1 MSRAERSLVGDW
13 WWTVDRATLAGLVI
27 LMVAGLVLL
36 MAGGPPVAERLGL
49 STFHFVSRQVLYLAP
64 AVALMVAVS
73 FLSLR
78 HVRRLALLAYVIG
91 MALVAAALQWGPE
104 IKGAHRWI
112 SIAGIGLQ
120 PSEFVKPAFVVLAAW
135 AFAEGAP
142 QARHAGR
149 VPGAPAS
156 AGHHRAADPAAR
168 FRPDHADHRRVVR
181 AVLRRRPALVLGR
194 RPRRRRRGR
203 HRRGLS
209 LPAACARPHR
219 ALPAQ
224 GHGRRRRQGRRRE
237 IGHRQ
242 LPDRDRDG
250 RRSCAAAGSAPG
262 PARASPSG
270 GLPDAHTDFIF
281 AVTGEEFGIIVCLA
295 LLALFAF
302 IVLRGLL
309 LAQRNEDTFCRLA
322 STGLVMM
329 FGLQAAINMAVNVQ
343 LMPAKGMTLPF
354 ISYGGSSLIS
364 LALGMGFLMALTRR
378 RPRAEMAERLG
389 SRGMNGRPRVLLAA
403 GGTGGHLF
411 PAEALANAL
420 KRLELRVALATDH
433 RAGALAGSFP
443 AEEVIE
449 IASATPSG
457 RSPPQMAKAALVLG
471 FGFLQASRAPSPADG
486 RRRSSASAAIPTV
499 PPVIAAA
506 AMLRIPTV
514 IHEQNGVMGRANRF
528 LAGRVSAIA
537 TGFPEVRGIP
547 ATPAARSS
555 TPATRCVRRCST
567 AARTPYPAALHGGK
581 LRLLVFGG
589 SQGARVMSDIV
600 PAAIERLPT
609 EVLPRLVVTHQARE
623 EDALR
628 VMTAYARSVGHA
640 DVQPFF
646 KDLPQRIA
654 ESHLVISRSGA
665 STVAELAVIGRP
677 SILVPLPGA
686 LDQDQ
691 AANARSL
698 AEIGAATVIPQAE
711 FTPERLAAE
720 IMARIDDPVRLDASR
735 RGRKDRRHRRC
746 GRAACRA
753 RAAHGAHPA
762 SGGADGGSLSFA
774 NMFLEASPAGLC

>member
-1 MSRAERSLVGDW
+1 MMSRAERSLVGDW

-112 SIAGIGLQ
+112 SVAGIGLQ

-135 AFAEGAP
+135 AFAEGA
-142 QARHAGR
+142 RKR
-149 VPGAPAS
+149 DMPGA
-156 AGHHRAADPAAR
+156 
-168 FRPDHADHRRVVR
+168 F
-181 AVLRRRPALVLGR
+181 LALL
-194 RPRRRRRGR
+194 
-203 HRRGLS
+203 L
-209 LPAACARPHR
+209 LPATIVPLILQPDFGQTMLITVVWCGLFFVAGLHWFWVVGLGGAGAVGIVAAYRFLPHV
-219 ALPAQ
+219 
-224 GHGRRRRQGRRRE
+224 
-237 IGHRQ
+237 
-242 LPDRDRDG
+242 RDRIERFLHKVTGDG
-250 RRSCAAAGSAPG
+250 GGKADGAKSVIDNFQTETAMEAFVRGGWFGSGPGEGIVKRR
-262 PARASPSG
+262 
-270 GLPDAHTDFIF
+270 LPDAHTDFIF

-302 IVLRGLL
+302 IVLRGLF

-329 FGLQAAINMAVNVQ
+329 FGLQAAINMAVNLQ

-389 SRGMNGRPRVLLAA
+389 SRAMTGRPRVLLCA

-411 PAEALANAL
+411 PAEALAGAL
-420 KRLELRVALATDH
+420 KRLDVEVALATDR

-457 RSPPQMAKAALVLG
+457 GSPLRMAKAALFLG
-471 FGFLQASRAPSPADG
+471 FGFLQASR
-486 RRRSSASAAIPTV
+486 RLRRSRPAAVVGFGGYPTV
-499 PPVIAAA
+499 PPVMAA

-514 IHEQNGVMGRANRF
+514 IHEQNAVMGRANRF
-528 LAGRVSAIA
+528 LAGRVAAIA
-537 TGFPEVRGIP
+537 TGFPEVKGIP
-547 ATPAARSS
+547 ATPAPVVHTGNPVR
-555 TPATRCVRRCST
+555 PAVLA
-567 AARTPYPAALHGGK
+567 AARTPFPAALHGGK

-589 SQGARVMSDIV
+589 SQGARVMSDVV
-600 PAAIERLPT
+600 PAAIELLPS
-609 EVLPRLVVTHQARE
+609 EVLPRLVVAQQARE

-677 SILVPLPGA
+677 SILVPCP
-686 LDQDQ
+686 
-691 AANARSL
+691 ARS
-698 AEIGAATVIPQAE
+698 TRTRPR
-711 FTPERLAAE
+711 TP
-720 IMARIDDPVRLDASR
+720 AR
-735 RGRKDRRHRRC
+735 
-746 GRAACRA
+746 
-753 RAAHGAHPA
+753 
-762 SGGADGGSLSFA
+762 
-774 NMFLEASPAGLC
+774 SPRSAPRP